1 MTHPYTSLPEK
12 AFWKPAVAERS
23 PFDIDEL
30 WQPKFAVNPADSVV
44 TFGSCFAQHIGRAL
58 SARGYNWLITEQ
70 APGTLPADRIKDF
83 NYEVF
88 SCRTGNI
95 YTASL
100 LEQWVDW
107 AMGNRHIPNEV
118 WEQDG
123 RYIDPFRPRI
133 EPNGFETADELMCAR
148 RETLRYFKLAIKRAN
163 VFVFTLGLTESWFNV
178 PGQHRAGKR
187 YEYPMCPGTVGGTF
201 TDEQHKFVNQSFEEV
216 RKSLRSAIDKMRKMN
231 PSLKFILTI
240 SPVPLTATASGNHV
254 LTATMESKS
263 ILRAVA
269 GQLARNHDHIDYFP
283 SYEIINAAPFQ
294 GMFFEADKRNVNA
307 HGVNFV
313 MDQFFTAQTRTFGS
327 PTQVT
332 PLETTRKKP
341 TKKAKSAKAKKKA
354 KDDVV
359 CEEELLAAFGDKL

>member
-30 WQPKFAVNPADSVV
+30 WQPKFAVNPESAVV

-70 APGTLPADRIKDF
+70 APETLPADRIKDF

-118 WEQDG
+118 WQQDS

-148 RETLRYFKLAIKRAN
+148 NYTVRRFKRAIKKAD
-163 VFVFTLGLTESWFNV
+163 VFVFTLGLTESWFNI
-178 PGQHRAGKR
+178 PGLHRAGKR
-187 YEYPMCPGTVGGTF
+187 YEYPMCPGTIAGTF
-201 TDEQHKFVNQSFEEV
+201 SDEQHKFINQPFQDILK
-216 RKSLRSAIDKMRKMN
+216 RLRSAIDKMRKMN
-231 PSLKFILTI
+231 PALKFILTV

-294 GMFFEADKRNVNA
+294 GMFFETNKRNVTA
-307 HGVNFV
+307 QGVNFV
-313 MDQFFTAQTRTFGS
+313 MDQFFKAQTRTFGT
-327 PTQVT
+327 PGEVT
-332 PLETTRKKP
+332 PLEAARKKP
-341 TKKAKSAKAKKKA
+341 KEKAKPAKTEEAA
-354 KDDVV
+354 DDVV
-359 CEEELLAAFGDKL
+359 CEEELLAAFGDKP